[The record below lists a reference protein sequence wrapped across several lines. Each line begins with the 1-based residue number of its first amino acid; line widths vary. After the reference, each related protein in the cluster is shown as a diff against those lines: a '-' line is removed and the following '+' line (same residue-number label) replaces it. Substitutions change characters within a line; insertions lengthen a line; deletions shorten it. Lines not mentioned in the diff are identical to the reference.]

1 MNAGCV
7 FCEIARGERDA
18 HVVLA
23 DELVMAFLDHRP
35 VFKGHVLL
43 APRAHHE
50 TLADLPDPLVAPLF
64 LRART
69 LAAAVEE
76 GLGADGSFVAIN
88 NKVSQSVP
96 HLHVHIVP
104 RRRKDGLRGFFW
116 PRTHYAGDEEMA
128 GYASRLRDALGR
140 TESGARACTRAGR
153 RTGAG
158 PARDRPTFSTGTN
171 PSNPTVG
178 SNCGDPILTPGDA
191 RRAEGGEASGTPGE
205 AAGAGARGR
214 PEMPRR
220 FSWPESFESI
230 SRRP

>member
-1 MNAGCV
+1 LNAGCV

-140 TESGARACTRAGR
+140 TESGARA
-153 RTGAG
+153 
-158 PARDRPTFSTGTN
+158 
-171 PSNPTVG
+171 
-178 SNCGDPILTPGDA
+178 
-191 RRAEGGEASGTPGE
+191 
-205 AAGAGARGR
+205 
-214 PEMPRR
+214 
-220 FSWPESFESI
+220 
-230 SRRP
+230 